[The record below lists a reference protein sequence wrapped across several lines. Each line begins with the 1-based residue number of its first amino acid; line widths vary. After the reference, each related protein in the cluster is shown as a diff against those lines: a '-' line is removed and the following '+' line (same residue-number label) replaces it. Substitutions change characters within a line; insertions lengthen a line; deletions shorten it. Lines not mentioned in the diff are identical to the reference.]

1 MRGDTALP
9 NEHHACVAAGEY
21 SATYDALA
29 SRFDEWSA
37 QVEPDVRTEWASKVD
52 RYVRGGEQVVELG
65 CGTGVPVA
73 RLLSAQYTYT
83 GVDTSEG
90 MLERARENLSRHV
103 TLLHADMHS
112 VGFEA
117 GSLAAVVAF
126 YSISHTAR
134 ELHAPLLGRI
144 ASWLRPEGVFV
155 GNLHYFDDPDDFEEN
170 WLGAGPMRWSGFD
183 GATNRRLLVEAGFRI
198 VECEPIAQTEP
209 EGSKICPM
217 WFVTQREP

>member
-1 MRGDTALP
+1 VRPDIALAD
-9 NEHHACVAAGEY
+9 EHHACVPAGEF

-29 SRFDEWSA
+29 PRFDEWSV
-37 QVEPDVRTEWASKVD
+37 QVEPDVRAEWAAKVD
-52 RYVRGGEQVVELG
+52 RYIRASEHVVELG

-73 RLLSAQYTYT
+73 RLLSARYTYT

-90 MLERARENLSRHV
+90 MLVRARKNVSAHA
-103 TLLHADMHS
+103 TLMHADMHS
-112 VGFEA
+112 VGFEP
-117 GSLAAVVAF
+117 GSLAGVVAF
-126 YSISHTAR
+126 YSISHTPR

-144 ASWLRPEGVFV
+144 ASWLRLDGVFV

-183 GATNRRLLVEAGFRI
+183 GATNRRLLVDAGFGI

-209 EGSKICPM
+209 EGTKICPM
-217 WFVTQREP
+217 WFVARREP